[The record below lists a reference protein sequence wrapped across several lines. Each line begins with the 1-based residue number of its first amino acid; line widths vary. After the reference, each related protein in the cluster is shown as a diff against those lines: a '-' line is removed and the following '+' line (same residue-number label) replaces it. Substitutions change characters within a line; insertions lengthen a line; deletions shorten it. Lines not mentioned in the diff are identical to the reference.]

1 MSTSSAVICNDIRRY
16 SSFFIHFGNKEIL
29 LQNHSPKIAWFHVK
43 IFEEIHQISWS
54 LPILGLAAFTII
66 FHSIIYVRLYFEKV
80 NSKYS
85 PKTPNLFKSFLQDID
100 AQSLVN
106 YPTIFLIAAVAYTS
120 TGIIVKTLNETEGRK
135 FDLYPYNILIYF
147 RSLLAFPL
155 ANILSLSLFLYK
167 RNYIKL
173 FVEEFKSIY
182 FWNAQRLF
190 LVIWKLCLFTWFA
203 IRIGLQSLLNTKYM
217 KMLRTPCELLL
228 SGF

>member
-1 MSTSSAVICNDIRRY
+1 
-16 SSFFIHFGNKEIL
+16 
-29 LQNHSPKIAWFHVK
+29 
-43 IFEEIHQISWS
+43 
-54 LPILGLAAFTII
+54 
-66 FHSIIYVRLYFEKV
+66 VRLYFEKV

-85 PKTPNLFKSFLQDID
+85 PKTPNIFKSFLQDID

-182 FWNAQRLF
+182 F
-190 LVIWKLCLFTWFA
+190 
-203 IRIGLQSLLNTKYM
+203 
-217 KMLRTPCELLL
+217 
-228 SGF
+228 

>member
-1 MSTSSAVICNDIRRY
+1 
-16 SSFFIHFGNKEIL
+16 
-29 LQNHSPKIAWFHVK
+29 
-43 IFEEIHQISWS
+43 
-54 LPILGLAAFTII
+54 
-66 FHSIIYVRLYFEKV
+66 VRLYFEKV

-85 PKTPNLFKSFLQDID
+85 PKTPNIFKSFLQDID

-106 YPTIFLIAAVAYTS
+106 YTTIFLIAAVAYTS

-182 FWNAQRLF
+182 F
-190 LVIWKLCLFTWFA
+190 
-203 IRIGLQSLLNTKYM
+203 
-217 KMLRTPCELLL
+217 
-228 SGF
+228 